1 MCYFLQVYEHISKS
15 INVFLHYH
23 FVAQCTNVPI
33 LLNLTSFTLSDY
45 QLITFIVHWVGNNIN
60 VYLDIEIILP
70 FPTLPPSAH
79 HDTKT
84 VSVNL
89 FGPVSQIFFSVCN
102 APIYNHTHKGIL
114 MLLYI
119 ILQNTI
125 IFYITLNNLCFA

>member
-1 MCYFLQVYEHISKS
+1 MYKCSHFTKLYIIHIVTLP
-15 INVFLHYH
+15 INNFH
-23 FVAQCTNVPI
+23 C
-33 LLNLTSFTLSDY
+33 SLSRK
-45 QLITFIVHWVGNNIN
+45 QHIN
-60 VYLDIEIILP
+60 VYLEIEIIPP

-89 FGPVSQIFFSVCN
+89 FGSVSQIFFSVCN